1 MTRHVPTYELYGETS
16 GKEPDFWLHCETIPS
31 RSSLHHWEIKLH
43 RHESFFQILYIDA
56 GTGDAIFGDRTYAI
70 QPPAVVTVP
79 PGLDHGF
86 RFSKDIDG
94 LVITM
99 LSANLSH
106 LPGDRGRLGE
116 WLAMP
121 HLIALDPGDPDA
133 AYLTQS
139 LRRLGEEYRN
149 SRSGR
154 SELLASYVAL
164 ALRLTARISY
174 QEDVSQFPADE
185 NERRTERLTGL
196 IQQHFRS
203 HRPASFYAR
212 EIGVSPTHLN
222 RIVRS
227 MTGRTVHDLIAGKLV
242 DEARRELVFT
252 LASVQEI
259 SYRLGFADPAYFSRF
274 FLKHAG
280 ETPKDW
286 RKREKNRLERA

>member
-43 RHESFFQILYIDA
+43 RHASFFQILYIDA
-56 GTGDAIFGDRTYAI
+56 GAGDAIFGERSQSI

-79 PGLDHGF
+79 LGLEHGF

-106 LPGDRGRLGE
+106 LPGDRSRLGE
-116 WLAMP
+116 WLAAP
-121 HLIALDPGDPDA
+121 HLIALDPDDPDA
-133 AYLTQS
+133 AYLMQS
-139 LRRLGEEYRN
+139 LRRLGDEYRSN
-149 SRSGR
+149 RSGR
-154 SELLASYVAL
+154 SELLASYAAL

-174 QEDVSQFPADE
+174 QEDISQFPTDE
-185 NERRTERLTGL
+185 NERRMEHLTGL

-212 EIGVSPTHLN
+212 EIGISPTHLN

-227 MTGRTVHDLIAGKLV
+227 MTGKTAHDLIAGKLV
-242 DEARRELVFT
+242 DEAKRELVFT
-252 LASVQEI
+252 LANVQEV

-286 RKREKNRLERA
+286 RKRAKNRLERA